1 MGVIQAW
8 VLEAL
13 RPAVWLLARLYFGVR
28 FCGVEHVPRRGA
40 LLLAP
45 NHVSYADPVLV
56 SIPVHRRIHY
66 MAWAALFQGRLFGRL
81 IRWLGAFPVRTEEMD
96 RRAPRE
102 ALRLLREGRAVL
114 IFPEG
119 GRSKDGRLQP
129 FRPGAF
135 RLALAAGAPVVPVTI
150 DGAFE
155 AWPMTRRFPR
165 PGRVTITYHRPLG
178 AADLPAGSDPKAWS
192 ALMAEM
198 TRRAVAS
205 ALPPAFRPGDL
216 TP

>member
-8 VLEAL
+8 LLEAL

-28 FCGVEHVPRRGA
+28 FRGVEQIPRAGPV
-40 LLLAP
+40 LLAP

-56 SIPVHRRIHY
+56 SIPIHRPIHY
-66 MAWAALFQGRLFGRL
+66 MAWAALFRARGLGRL
-81 IRWLGAFPVRTEEMD
+81 IRWLGAFPVRLEEAD
-96 RRAPRE
+96 QRAPRE

-129 FRPGAF
+129 FKPGAF

-150 DGAFE
+150 DGAFQ
-155 AWPMTRRFPR
+155 AWPLTRRFPR
-165 PGRVTITYHRPLG
+165 PSRVTVTYHRPLA
-178 AADLPAGSDPKAWS
+178 AADLPSGSDPKAWP
-192 ALMAEM
+192 ALMAEAA
-198 TRRAVAS
+198 RRAVAS
-205 ALPPAFRPGDL
+205 VLPPVYRPDDL
-216 TP
+216 TL